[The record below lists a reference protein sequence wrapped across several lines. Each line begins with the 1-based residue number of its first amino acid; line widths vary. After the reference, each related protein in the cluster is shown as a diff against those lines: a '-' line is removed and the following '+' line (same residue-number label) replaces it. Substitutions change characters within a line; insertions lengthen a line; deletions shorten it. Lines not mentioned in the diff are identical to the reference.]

1 MIMMS
6 KTLLKKKEKKFRFK
20 MFDKLKKKYF
30 DWKVSLAMDLGKRT
44 KKLEKDKTRLS
55 EAKALIR
62 EGLGLKPKN

>member
-1 MIMMS
+1 
-6 KTLLKKKEKKFRFK
+6 LKKKEKEFRFK